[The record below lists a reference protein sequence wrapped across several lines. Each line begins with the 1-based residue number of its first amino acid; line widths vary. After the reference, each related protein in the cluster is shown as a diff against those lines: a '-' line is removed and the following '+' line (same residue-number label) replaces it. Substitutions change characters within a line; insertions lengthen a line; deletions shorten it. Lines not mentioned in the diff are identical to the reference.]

1 MWRGELDGAP
11 VIGSQRREGYETVEI
26 GNADLAQ
33 DLREQFDVPKPVSV
47 DLATTIV
54 PVVAVD
60 LTDAD
65 GTAATEHPFIAA
77 TQRTPAA
84 GSYAVSRIVNNGS
97 GTVLVDRVRVRHNG
111 AVRLELDTI
120 QGINASASGTLGYLN
135 TVPASGGAAVMDEQS
150 AGGITDP
157 YFGIAYVSA
166 TTFDEI
172 ALGVVL
178 RAGESVSVYGSVAAT
193 LLEAVWFGTEFEA

>member
-1 MWRGELDGAP
+1 MWRGEADPPQIRG
-11 VIGSQRREGYETVEI
+11 GYETVEI

-65 GTAATEHPFIAA
+65 GTALTEHPFIAA
-77 TQRTPAA
+77 TQRTPVA
-84 GSYAVSRIVNNGS
+84 GSYAVSRIVNNGT

-135 TVPASGGAAVMDEQS
+135 TTPASVGAAVMDEQS
-150 AGGITDP
+150 GGGITDP
-157 YFGIAYVSA
+157 YFGIAYASA
-166 TTFDEI
+166 TLFDEV

-178 RAGESVSVYGSVAAT
+178 RTGESVSVYGAVAAT